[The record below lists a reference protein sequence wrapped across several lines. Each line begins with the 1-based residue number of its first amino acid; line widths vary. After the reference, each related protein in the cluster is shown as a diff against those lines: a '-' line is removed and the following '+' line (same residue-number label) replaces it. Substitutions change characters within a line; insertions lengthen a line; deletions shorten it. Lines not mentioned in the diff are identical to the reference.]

1 MMKRKIKELQKQQ
14 KRIVDE
20 IRQNKD
26 NIFQNWKEKW
36 SETQKTGSL
45 QSRKAEEN
53 FKILFTN
60 VYQSI
65 QCKYELNKLKN
76 YRIKIFFLLM
86 YFAEGALVTVLNLFW
101 GQAYESDSSAVF
113 VMALKIILGNG
124 CLFSIYFFI
133 PKIIAKWISIAR
145 YQETWARHAR
155 QRQAV
160 EREIML
166 YVAEMQPYCDSDRN
180 AMFMMKIM
188 DIWDGNLKIF
198 ADNLEKN
205 EEKIS

>member
-1 MMKRKIKELQKQQ
+1 MKRKIKELQKQQ

-26 NIFQNWKEKW
+26 NIFQKWEEKW
-36 SETQKTGSL
+36 SETQNAGSL
-45 QSRKAEEN
+45 QSRQAEED

-60 VYQSI
+60 AYQSI

-76 YRIKIFFLLM
+76 YRIKTIFLWVYL
-86 YFAEGALVTVLNLFW
+86 AEGVLVTVLNLFW
-101 GQAYESDSSAVF
+101 GQAYGSDSSAVF

-145 YQETWARHAR
+145 YQETWARYAR

-166 YVAEMQPYCDSDRN
+166 YAAEMHPYCDPDRN
-180 AMFMMKIM
+180 VVFMTKIM

-205 EEKIS
+205 EENIS